1 MDKIEIFWGA
11 DKDFDVAIDS
21 LDNIHFLVDV
31 ISHINKTDLKIEGLG
46 NHEEPPMAVENL
58 LIHTDDYGGVREW
71 ALLGFSNNVLRHL
84 KVNIKNLWLCA
95 FCGAQRQLV
104 R

>member
-11 DKDFDVAIDS
+11 DKDFDAAIDS

-46 NHEEPPMAVENL
+46 DHKEPPKKQQIGQLRKELTDL
-58 LIHTDDYGGVREW
+58 LFV
-71 ALLGFSNNVLRHL
+71 AQL
-84 KVNIKNLWLCA
+84 K
-95 FCGAQRQLV
+95 
-104 R
+104 